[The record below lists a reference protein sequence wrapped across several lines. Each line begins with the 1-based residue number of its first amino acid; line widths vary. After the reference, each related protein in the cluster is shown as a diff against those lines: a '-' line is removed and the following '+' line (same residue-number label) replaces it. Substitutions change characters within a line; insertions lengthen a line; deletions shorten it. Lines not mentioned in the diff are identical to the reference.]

1 MWILYDTLAR
11 IVFNLYAVQLSLTI
25 KGGNAVG
32 LLMLPNKD
40 KDTIIYH
47 LPFEIVLDI

>member
-25 KGGNAVG
+25 KGGNAVTG
-32 LLMLPNKD
+32 SKCYQI
-40 KDTIIYH
+40 KTKIQSSTIYP
-47 LPFEIVLDI
+47 LKLF